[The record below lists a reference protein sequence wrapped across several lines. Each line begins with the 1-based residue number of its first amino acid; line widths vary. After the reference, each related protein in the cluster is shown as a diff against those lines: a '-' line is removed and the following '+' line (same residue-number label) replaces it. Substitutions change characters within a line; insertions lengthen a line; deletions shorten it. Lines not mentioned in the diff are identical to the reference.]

1 MGKNAAVDLAISVC
15 SQQVAASGGS
25 AERLGDTVKGISAA
39 IGGAPTQDLISA
51 VSKGSFEVAKSLGG
65 SYEQALAA
73 SAEAAF
79 SAAHSFNMS
88 VGRSAAAAAE
98 AASALGGHES
108 ELTDAVGTAVGSYAS
123 RRKMKP
129 TEAAAAAASAAQVAA
144 QVAFTEGQSTKEVVK
159 LSQTLV
165 TGLGGSPES
174 ATAVSAVVAVP
185 PVLTHQLDA
194 PVAMDSGSDT
204 SPLAKMEAAHK
215 MQANAS
221 ANQLATLM
229 KEMAVVKK
237 HFLSKKDMLKALGAS
252 RLPILRA
259 ALNAIERDK
268 EIDFWR
274 DDVLYGDLLPK
285 SWSSATKL
293 LSEIDSMIG
302 MAKKLSKSAA
312 FIRALQKK
320 MASLAQLVF
329 TMQKAI
335 RAMRQASF
343 TSTAFNNYKF
353 NDDIIQKADSF
364 AELKIRAAEH
374 LAREFPPSARSRT
387 TSSHSKIWL
396 GPKTKGSLHDSLNA
410 EAAKSKAESMAMDWM
425 NDVRNEFSDA
435 YDKHNSTL
443 KARTK
448 ITGPWASAKSVLS
461 RMHGASVMNREAK
474 VVFSDPYLMHEARRQ
489 ATDAA
494 LQLKLLHN
502 EVVEQAQHR
511 MEDESMSR

>member
-194 PVAMDSGSDT
+194 PVAMDSGADT

-221 ANQLATLM
+221 AHQLATLM

-259 ALNAIERDK
+259 ALSAIERDK

-293 LSEIDSMIG
+293 LSEIDSMIA
-302 MAKKLSKSAA
+302 MAKKLSKSTA

-387 TSSHSKIWL
+387 TSSHSKMWL
-396 GPKTKGSLHDSLNA
+396 GPKTKGSLHSVNA
-410 EAAKSKAESMAMDWM
+410 EAAKSKAEGMAMDWM
-425 NDVRNEFSDA
+425 NDVRNEFNDA

-448 ITGPWASAKSVLS
+448 ITGPWASAKSSLS
-461 RMHGASVMNREAK
+461 RIHAASVMNREAK
-474 VVFSDPYLMHEARRQ
+474 VVLSDPYLMHVARKQ

-502 EVVEQAQHR
+502 EVVEQAHHKV
-511 MEDESMSR
+511 EGELMSR